1 MSPVRIQAL
10 GALFSKNTE
19 EYCALVFK
27 YPSVETIVAGEVAE
41 NTSLPVPIC
50 LNSKLDPIG
59 QVASVGSLGIVMATF
74 VDAVNSVIL
83 EESEDEIVYEV
94 AEDEGWYSK
103 SSREEEFTF
112 PFIEG

>member
-10 GALFSKNTE
+10 DPLFSKNTE

-50 LNSKLDPIG
+50 LNS
-59 QVASVGSLGIVMATF
+59 
-74 VDAVNSVIL
+74 
-83 EESEDEIVYEV
+83 
-94 AEDEGWYSK
+94 
-103 SSREEEFTF
+103 
-112 PFIEG
+112 